1 MAIEKMKSLVYKTKA
16 NDVDEKGIVT
26 VAVNGIGVKD
36 SQGDISMPG
45 SFDKTLT
52 EHIHKMRWFL
62 NHKTDQLLGVPLSG
76 KEENGNLV
84 MVGKINLEKQM
95 GRDVL
100 ADYKL
105 YAENGRTLE
114 HSIGVSA
121 VKRDEADRSKVLE
134 WKMWEYSTLTA
145 WGANPQTFLV
155 NIKSA
160 SREQVEEAAR
170 LLTKAAE
177 GKYGHSDERLNS
189 FDMELQKLLKA
200 LDGANVVKCPYCG
213 EEFDY
218 DEQEER
224 SFSTQVLEN
233 AAMYARWIAEDAVS
247 REMSKLA
254 PEIQAEVMAVLQA
267 VNVLKAD
274 GNRPAGQK
282 EAVELYTEKNIQDA
296 MTYVR
301 CPHCWAKVYKTMTVI
316 GQSAEPTTKEDEPS
330 GDTHEK
336 SEEAN
341 GGEEQEEKAAGGT
354 FDLMKLGDCFA

>member
-1 MAIEKMKSLVYKTKA
+1 MAIEQMKSLVYKTKA

-76 KEENGNLV
+76 KEENGNLI

-121 VKRDEADRSKVLE
+121 VKRDEADKSKVLE

-160 SREQVEEAAR
+160 TREQVEEAAR
-170 LLTKAAE
+170 FLSKAAE

-189 FDMELQKLLKA
+189 FDMELKKLLKA
-200 LDGANVVKCPYCG
+200 LDGANIVKCPYCG
-213 EEFDY
+213 KEFDY
-218 DEQEER
+218 DEQAER

-233 AAMYARWIAEDAVS
+233 AAMYARWIAEDRVS
-247 REMSKLA
+247 EEMHKLT

-267 VNVLKAD
+267 VNIMKA
-274 GNRPAGQK
+274 GGVRPTEQK
-282 EAVELYTEKNIQDA
+282 ALVELYTEKNIQDA

-301 CPHCWAKVYKTMTVI
+301 CPHCWNKVYKTMTVI
-316 GQSAEPTTKEDEPS
+316 GKTGEDLTPKNEPS

-336 SEEAN
+336 GN
-341 GGEEQEEKAAGGT
+341 GGGEPEQKKAAEGT
-354 FDLMKLGDCFA
+354 FDLLSLGDCFAQ

>member
-1 MAIEKMKSLVYKTKA
+1 MAIEQMKSLVYKTKA

-76 KEENGNLV
+76 KEENGNLI

-121 VKRDEADRSKVLE
+121 VKRDEADKSKVLE

-160 SREQVEEAAR
+160 TREQVEEAAR
-170 LLTKAAE
+170 FLSKAAE

-189 FDMELQKLLKA
+189 FDMELKKLLKA
-200 LDGANVVKCPYCG
+200 LDGANIVKCPYCG
-213 EEFDY
+213 KEFDY
-218 DEQEER
+218 DEQ
-224 SFSTQVLEN
+224 
-233 AAMYARWIAEDAVS
+233 AEDRVS
-247 REMSKLA
+247 EEMHKLT

-267 VNVLKAD
+267 VNIMKA
-274 GNRPAGQK
+274 GGVRPTEQK
-282 EAVELYTEKNIQDA
+282 ALVELYTEKNIQDA

-301 CPHCWAKVYKTMTVI
+301 CPHCWNKVYKTMTVI
-316 GQSAEPTTKEDEPS
+316 GKTGEDLTPKNEPS

-336 SEEAN
+336 GN
-341 GGEEQEEKAAGGT
+341 GEGEPAQKKAAEGT
-354 FDLMKLGDCFA
+354 FDLLSLGDCFAQ

>member
-1 MAIEKMKSLVYKTKA
+1 MAIEQMKSLVYKTKA

-121 VKRDEADRSKVLE
+121 VKRDEADKSKVLE

-160 SREQVEEAAR
+160 TREQVEEAAR
-170 LLTKAAE
+170 FLSKAAE

-189 FDMELQKLLKA
+189 FDMELKKLLKA
-200 LDGANVVKCPYCG
+200 LDGANIVKCPYCG
-213 EEFDY
+213 KEFDY
-218 DEQEER
+218 DEQVEH

-233 AAMYARWIAEDAVS
+233 AAMYARWIAEGKVS
-247 REMSKLA
+247 EEMHKLT

-267 VNVLKAD
+267 VNVMKAD
-274 GNRPAGQK
+274 GHRPSEQK
-282 EAVELYTEKNIQDA
+282 ALVELYTEKNIQDA

-301 CPHCWAKVYKTMTVI
+301 CPHCWERVYKTMTVI
-316 GQSAEPTTKEDEPS
+316 GKAGEDPTPKNEPS

-336 SEEAN
+336 GE
-341 GGEEQEEKAAGGT
+341 GGDDPEKTKAADGT
-354 FDLMKLGDCFA
+354 FDYLSLGDCFAK

>member
-1 MAIEKMKSLVYKTKA
+1 MTEKMKSLQYKTKA

-45 SFDKTLT
+45 SFDKTLR

-121 VKRDEADRSKVLE
+121 VKRDEADKSKVLE
-134 WKMWEYSTLTA
+134 WKMWEYSTLTS

-160 SREQVEEAAR
+160 TREQVEEAAR
-170 LLTKAAE
+170 FLRTAAE
-177 GKYGHSDERLNS
+177 GRYGHSDERLKD
-189 FDMELQKLLKA
+189 FDMNLNLLLKS
-200 LDGANVVKCPYCG
+200 LDGANIVKCPYCG
-213 EEFDY
+213 KEFDY
-218 DEQEER
+218 DEQPEHT
-224 SFSTQVLEN
+224 FSTQVLES
-233 AAMYARWIAEDAVS
+233 AAMYARWIAEGTVS
-247 REMSKLA
+247 QEMRKLT
-254 PEIQAEVMAVLQA
+254 PEIQAEVMSVLQA
-267 VNVLKAD
+267 VNVMKAS
-274 GNRPAGQK
+274 GVRPAEQK
-282 EAVELYTEKNIQDA
+282 DAVELYTEKNIQDA

-301 CPHCWAKVYKTMTVI
+301 CPHCWERVYKTMTLL
-316 GQSAEPTTKEDEPS
+316 KEKSGGPGDEPS
-330 GDTHEK
+330 DDTRHEP
-336 SEEAN
+336 AN
-341 GGEEQEEKAAGGT
+341 QKPLDEKAADGT
-354 FDLMKLGDCFA
+354 FDILSLGDCLG

>member
-1 MAIEKMKSLVYKTKA
+1 MAIEQMKSLVYKTKA

-52 EHIHKMRWFL
+52 ENIHKMRWFL
-62 NHKTDQLLGVPLSG
+62 NHKTDQLLGVPLSD

-121 VKRDEADRSKVLE
+121 VKRDEADKSKVLE

-160 SREQVEEAAR
+160 TREQVEEAAR
-170 LLTKAAE
+170 FLSKAAE

-189 FDMELQKLLKA
+189 FDMELKKLLKA
-200 LDGANVVKCPYCG
+200 LDGANIVKCPYCG
-213 EEFDY
+213 KEFDY
-218 DEQEER
+218 DEQAER

-233 AAMYARWIAEDAVS
+233 AAMYARLIAEDRVS
-247 REMSKLA
+247 EEMHKLT

-267 VNVLKAD
+267 VNIMKA
-274 GNRPAGQK
+274 GGVRPTEQK
-282 EAVELYTEKNIQDA
+282 ALVELYTEKNIQDA

-301 CPHCWAKVYKTMTVI
+301 CPHCWNKVYKTMTVI
-316 GQSAEPTTKEDEPS
+316 GKTGEDLTPKNEPS

-336 SEEAN
+336 GE
-341 GGEEQEEKAAGGT
+341 GGGKPEQTKAAEGT
-354 FDLMKLGDCFA
+354 FDLLSLGDCFAQ

>member
-1 MAIEKMKSLVYKTKA
+1 MAIEQMKSLVYKTKA

-121 VKRDEADRSKVLE
+121 VKRDEADKSKVLE

-160 SREQVEEAAR
+160 TREQVEEAAR
-170 LLTKAAE
+170 FLSKAAE

-189 FDMELQKLLKA
+189 FDMELKKLLKA
-200 LDGANVVKCPYCG
+200 LDGANIVKCPYCG
-213 EEFDY
+213 KEFDY
-218 DEQEER
+218 DEQAER

-233 AAMYARWIAEDAVS
+233 AAMYARWIAEDRVS
-247 REMSKLA
+247 EEMHKLT

-267 VNVLKAD
+267 VNIMKA
-274 GNRPAGQK
+274 GGVRPTEQK
-282 EAVELYTEKNIQDA
+282 ALVELYTEKNIQDA
-296 MTYVR
+296 MTYVC
-301 CPHCWAKVYKTMTVI
+301 CPHCWNRVYKTMTVI
-316 GQSAEPTTKEDEPS
+316 GKTGEDLMPKNEPS

-336 SEEAN
+336 GN
-341 GGEEQEEKAAGGT
+341 GEGEPEQKKAAEGT
-354 FDLMKLGDCFA
+354 FDYLSLGDCFAK

>member
-1 MAIEKMKSLVYKTKA
+1 MAIEQMKSLVYKTKA

-52 EHIHKMRWFL
+52 ENIHKMRWFL

-121 VKRDEADRSKVLE
+121 VKRDEADKSKVLE

-160 SREQVEEAAR
+160 TREQVEEAAR
-170 LLTKAAE
+170 FLSKAAE

-189 FDMELQKLLKA
+189 FDMELKKLLKA
-200 LDGANVVKCPYCG
+200 LDGANIVKCPYCG
-213 EEFDY
+213 KEFDY
-218 DEQEER
+218 DEQAEH

-233 AAMYARWIAEDAVS
+233 AAMYARWIAEGKVS
-247 REMSKLA
+247 EEMRKLT

-267 VNVLKAD
+267 VNIMKA
-274 GNRPAGQK
+274 GGVRPTEQK
-282 EAVELYTEKNIQDA
+282 ALVELYTEKNIQDA

-301 CPHCWAKVYKTMTVI
+301 CPHCWNNVYKTMTVI
-316 GQSAEPTTKEDEPS
+316 GKTGEDLTPKNEPS

-336 SEEAN
+336 GN
-341 GGEEQEEKAAGGT
+341 GEGDPEQTKAAEGT
-354 FDLMKLGDCFA
+354 FDLLSLGDCFAQ

>member
-1 MAIEKMKSLVYKTKA
+1 MAIEQMKSLVYKTKA

-52 EHIHKMRWFL
+52 EHFDKMRWFL

-84 MVGKINLEKQM
+84 MVGQINLLKEI

-121 VKRDEADRSKVLE
+121 VKRDKADKSKVLE

-160 SREQVEEAAR
+160 TREQVEEAAR
-170 LLTKAAE
+170 FLSKAAE

-189 FDMELQKLLKA
+189 FDMELKKLLKA
-200 LDGANVVKCPYCG
+200 LDGANIVKCPYCG
-213 EEFDY
+213 KEFDY
-218 DEQEER
+218 DEQAER

-233 AAMYARWIAEDAVS
+233 AARYARWIAEDRVS
-247 REMSKLA
+247 EEMHKLT

-267 VNVLKAD
+267 VNIMKA
-274 GNRPAGQK
+274 GGVHPTEQK
-282 EAVELYTEKNIQDA
+282 ALVELYTEKNIQDA

-301 CPHCWAKVYKTMTVI
+301 CPHCWKEVYKTMTVI
-316 GQSAEPTTKEDEPS
+316 GKTGEDLTPKNEPS

-336 SEEAN
+336 GN
-341 GGEEQEEKAAGGT
+341 GEGDPEQTKAAEGT
-354 FDLMKLGDCFA
+354 FDLLSLCDCFAK

>member
-1 MAIEKMKSLVYKTKA
+1 MAIEQMKSLVYKTKA

-121 VKRDEADRSKVLE
+121 VKSDEADKSKVLE

-160 SREQVEEAAR
+160 TREQVEEAAR
-170 LLTKAAE
+170 FLSKAAE

-189 FDMELQKLLKA
+189 FDMELKKLLKA
-200 LDGANVVKCPYCG
+200 LDGANIVKCPYCG
-213 EEFDY
+213 KEFDY
-218 DEQEER
+218 DEQAER

-233 AAMYARWIAEDAVS
+233 AAMYARWIAEDRVS
-247 REMSKLA
+247 EEMHKLT

-267 VNVLKAD
+267 VNIMKA
-274 GNRPAGQK
+274 GGVRPTEQK
-282 EAVELYTEKNIQDA
+282 ALVELYTEKNIQDA

-301 CPHCWAKVYKTMTVI
+301 CPYCWNKVYKTMTVI
-316 GQSAEPTTKEDEPS
+316 GKTGEDLTPKNEPS
-330 GDTHEK
+330 GGTHEK
-336 SEEAN
+336 GN
-341 GGEEQEEKAAGGT
+341 GEGDPEQTKAAEGT
-354 FDLMKLGDCFA
+354 FDLLSLGDCFAQ